1 MRAATHLAF
10 AGLVG
15 VVASGFGSEPG
26 VAGGAALAAGALL
39 PDLDTTTSGL
49 GRFCKPVSSVLERK
63 VGHRTVTHSLLGL
76 GVIGVATGPLVL
88 LSSAAWVWLL
98 VGTLTHILLDTANI
112 TGVPLFWPARLEV
125 VLVRD
130 RSMRVPYGSPKEFT
144 WLGCFAVAALALMPL
159 STDGF
164 SPWFHRMLGTPYGA
178 VEDYLGWRDSHEVW
192 AHVRGHNLVTGQA
205 IDRRYRVIDALNT
218 EELVVEDEA
227 GRAYRVGLGRD
238 SDIVATRVTAW
249 RGKPMLVRSDH
260 LEVGGRTV
268 AEVVAALPRQAMRVY
283 VTGVLKLHDA
293 PTLPAISGRMARITA
308 YGGET
313 QLRVATPAEL
323 AGLSDMV
330 VEDGSLVVRAEYAAG
345 SRRAG
350 GARRAAAEAG
360 ADLHDP
366 AAGVAEPGGDRGQGR
381 GPRGRGAAG
390 GAVHR

>member
-1 MRAATHLAF
+1 M
-10 AGLVG
+10 
-15 VVASGFGSEPG
+15 
-26 VAGGAALAAGALL
+26 
-39 PDLDTTTSGL
+39 
-49 GRFCKPVSSVLERK
+49 
-63 VGHRTVTHSLLGL
+63 
-76 GVIGVATGPLVL
+76 
-88 LSSAAWVWLL
+88 
-98 VGTLTHILLDTANI
+98 
-112 TGVPLFWPARLEV
+112 
-125 VLVRD
+125 
-130 RSMRVPYGSPKEFT
+130 
-144 WLGCFAVAALALMPL
+144 
-159 STDGF
+159 
-164 SPWFHRMLGTPYGA
+164 
-178 VEDYLGWRDSHEVW
+178 
-192 AHVRGHNLVTGQA
+192 RGHNLVTGQA

-218 EELVVEDEA
+218 EELVVEDES

-249 RGKPMLVRSDH
+249 RGRPMLVRSDH

-360 ADLHDP
+360 ADLHHP
-366 AAGVAEPGGDRGQGR
+366 AAGVAESGGDRGQGR